1 MEQEAISVSA
11 ASENT
16 VRKVLMYTEWKNK
29 YTTPRLR
36 CQERNQEREMMKG
49 GKQTVSV
56 MKREFQRSTRF
67 QWENEFKFKHFIIG
81 KYLLKCKHHLGIS
94 SKIVGAFCVCVVV
107 CPVGPAR
114 GNRLILSSS

>member
-16 VRKVLMYTEWKNK
+16 VRKVLMYAEWKNK

-56 MKREFQRSTRF
+56 MKREFQSSTRF

-94 SKIVGAFCVCVVV
+94 SKIVGHFVCVWLCV
-107 CPVGPAR
+107 PWGQPE
-114 GNRLILSSS
+114 GIG